1 MSNTIPISTLVV
13 REVMMGLFSNC
24 QVIKACDTSYSK
36 YFKPMG
42 EVKKGGTE
50 IYVPKPSL
58 GTVRSTWN
66 INVADDGQTTAP
78 VAIDTIRGIDFEFTE
93 AERALSL
100 DEAAEFSKQFI
111 EPKVSQLSA
120 TIDAFCASYMKN
132 QIYQVSPVTT
142 LGTAPNSMSF
152 YSAGRRMIRESLA
165 PEGDPISCIL
175 SPRSEDSMVNAM
187 AGQYN
192 PRGII
197 SEMNEKGQ
205 MSKAAGMDWYCSQ
218 NLPAHTHGTCTT
230 GTSPTVS
237 GYTAPSG
244 TTASTLTISGV
255 TSGGTLKAGDSF
267 YLSACYPVNFE
278 TKANYSSGQRFT
290 VVSDTTASGTNVTVS
305 VKPDIVISGPNQT
318 VSGTPVASTVTFHQT
333 TSGQVVQNDLI
344 LHKKAFALCFAEL
357 YQPKGMEVAKTYTKN
372 GVSIAYVRGFDINT
386 RSLINRLDAYF
397 GIRPMQL
404 GWASRVIS

>member
-1 MSNTIPISTLVV
+1 MANTIPISTLVV
-13 REVMMGLFSNC
+13 REAMMGLASNC
-24 QVIKACDTSYSK
+24 QVVKTCDTSYSK

-66 INVADDGQTTAP
+66 IDVANDVQTTTP

-93 AERALSL
+93 SERALSL

-120 TIDAFCASYMKN
+120 TIDAYCASYMKN
-132 QIYQVSPVTT
+132 QIYQVSPTT
-142 LGTAPNSMSF
+142 TIGTAPASVGI
-152 YSAGRRMIRESLA
+152 YTAGTRMIQESLA
-165 PEGDPISCIL
+165 PMDGPLGCII
-175 SPRSEDSMVNAM
+175 SPRSNQSMVAGLS
-187 AGQYN
+187 GQYN
-192 PRGII
+192 PSQNI
-197 SEMNEKGQ
+197 SDMYEKGQ
-205 MSKAAGMDWYCSQ
+205 LAKAGGMDWYMSQ

-230 GTSPTVS
+230 GTSPAVS

-278 TKANYSSGQRFT
+278 TKSNYSDGQRFT
-290 VVSDTTASGTNVTVS
+290 VVSDTTASGTNITVS
-305 VKPDIVISGPNQT
+305 VKPDIVISGPNQN

-357 YQPKGMEVAKTYTKN
+357 YQPKGMEVAKTFTKN

-386 RSLINRLDAYF
+386 RSLINRLDVYF

-404 GWASRVIS
+404 GWAARVIS